1 MSTAR
6 VIPFSL
12 EDKYRLEEGTIY
24 LNGTQAFVRLLI
36 DQHRADQRRGLKTAA
51 FVSGYRGSPLAGL
64 DTTIERAGRILQ
76 EHDIVF
82 SNGLN
87 EELAATAIFGSQ
99 MAGLFPGARYDG
111 VYGMW
116 YGKGPGVDRSGDI
129 FKHANLAGVGPNGGV
144 LALAGDDPHAKS
156 STIPSASEPTFYD
169 AQFPVLYPGSIQEV
183 LDLGLHGYALSR
195 YSGLWVGVKCVTNVC
210 DEAGTAEVSPEQVRP
225 VLPDFRPG
233 GEPFAAQVDP
243 RLMTP
248 HTLDMERTREA
259 RLVAARLYAAVN
271 RLNRI
276 AVRGEH
282 DRIGIIAAGK
292 TWYDVKQALRDL
304 GLDEAALREAGIRL
318 LKFGMLY
325 PVEREVVKE
334 FARGL
339 REVVVVEEK
348 RPFLELFIRDVL
360 YHTADRP
367 NVVGKADEEG
377 RPLVPAYGEL
387 EPEFVTRL
395 LARRLAG
402 LAMPEAARARI
413 AALDAI
419 ERRGLPLTVARTPY
433 FCSGCPHN
441 TSTQVPEGSMAGG
454 GIGCHTMA
462 MFLPDRHTVGVTPMG
477 GEGAQWVGMA
487 PFTTMT
493 HMFQNIG
500 DGTLFHSGYLAIK
513 QAVAAGANITY
524 KILYN
529 GAVAMTGG
537 QQAAGQVPIPEL
549 TRQLEAEGVKAI
561 ALVSDDP
568 EKWKAAPLAKP
579 TTVHHRD
586 ELIDV
591 QARLRDTAGTTILIY
606 DQQCAAEKRRLR
618 KRGKQAEPTMR
629 VFINEAVCEG
639 CGDCGVKS
647 NCLSVQPVDTEF
659 GRKTRIHQSSCN
671 KDYSCIKGDCP
682 SFLTVEPVGAPAP
695 EAKPAARAKRPI
707 PRVEGPLPE
716 PAHRAPFREGY
727 AIYMMGIGGT
737 GVVTVNALLGTAA
750 LLDGKK
756 ARGLDQTG
764 LSQKGGPVVSSL
776 KLFDRGSP
784 DIANRVGAGEA
795 DLYLGFDLLGAAGA
809 KNLERADPERTSA
822 VVSVSR
828 VATGEMVARVGT
840 HFPDPFV
847 LTRTIERE
855 TREGRNVYLDAEAI
869 AEGLFEDHM
878 ASNLVALGAAYQAGL
893 VPLSA
898 ESIERA
904 IELNGVSVEMNRQAF
919 RWGRRYVADR
929 AAVDAAVQ
937 AATGAPAPA
946 VAASTNGHPSPS
958 LDRIVETRV
967 RELAAY
973 QNARYAERYTA
984 AVTQV
989 AREEQA
995 LRPGRTAL
1003 AEAFARNLFKLMAY
1017 KDEYEVARLL
1027 LRDEPTA
1034 EIRRLFPEGARVS
1047 YNLHPPLLRAMGLTR
1062 KLRLGPWFRPAL
1074 VALRGLKGLRGT
1086 PLDLFGLAEVRRV
1099 ERVLPDEYRG
1109 LVAKAL
1115 AARDYDT
1122 ALALAELPDMVRG
1135 YEEIKLRN
1143 VAAFRAK
1150 AAELLGRLG
1159 TPRAPAQTP
1168 PPVGA
1173 GAV

>member
-1 MSTAR
+1 
-6 VIPFSL
+6 
-12 EDKYRLEEGTIY
+12 
-24 LNGTQAFVRLLI
+24 
-36 DQHRADQRRGLKTAA
+36 DQHRADRRRGLRTAA

-64 DTTIERAGRILQ
+64 DTAIERAGAILR

-99 MAGLFPGARYDG
+99 MAHLFPGAKYDG
-111 VYGMW
+111 VFGMW

-129 FKHANLAGVGPNGGV
+129 FKHANLAGVGPHGGV

-169 AQFPVLYPGSIQEV
+169 AQFPIIYPGSLQEV

-210 DEAGTAEVSPEQVRP
+210 DEAATVEVSPDRVRP

-233 GEPFAAQVDP
+233 GEPFVAQVDP

-248 HTLDMERTREA
+248 HSLDLERTRET

-276 AVRGEH
+276 VVRGEH
-282 DRIGIIAAGK
+282 DRIGIVAAGK
-292 TWYDVKQALRDL
+292 TWYDVRQALRDL
-304 GLDEAALREAGIRL
+304 GLDDAALREAGIRL
-318 LKFGMLY
+318 LKIGMLY
-325 PVEREVVKE
+325 PLEREVVKE

-339 REVVVVEEK
+339 REIVVVEEK
-348 RPFLELFIRDVL
+348 RPFLELFIRDIL

-402 LAMPEAARARI
+402 LALPESARARI
-413 AALDAI
+413 ATLEAI
-419 ERRGLPLTVARTPY
+419 ERRAVPLTVARTPY

-441 TSTQVPEGSMAGG
+441 TSTQVPEGSTAGG

-462 MFLPDRHTVGVTPMG
+462 MFLPSRHTVGVTPMG
-477 GEGAQWVGMA
+477 GEGVQWVGMA
-487 PFTTMT
+487 PFTTMP
-493 HMFQNIG
+493 HMFQNLG

-513 QAVAAGANITY
+513 QAVASGANITY

-537 QQAAGQVPIPEL
+537 QQAAGQVSIPAL
-549 TRQLEAEGVKAI
+549 TRQLEAEGVTAI

-568 EKWKAAPLAKP
+568 EKWKSAPLAKL

-586 ELIDV
+586 ELLEV
-591 QARLRDTAGTTILIY
+591 QARLRDTPGTTVLVY

-618 KRGKQAEPTMR
+618 KRGKQAEPAMR

-671 KDYSCIKGDCP
+671 KDYSCLKGDCP
-682 SFLTVEPVGAPAP
+682 SFLTVEPAGAPAP
-695 EAKPAARAKRPI
+695 LPAAKPKRPI
-707 PRVEGPLPE
+707 PKVEVPLPE
-716 PAHRAPFREGY
+716 PAYRAPFREGY

-737 GVVTVNALLGTAA
+737 GVVTVNGLLGTAA
-750 LLDGKK
+750 LLDGRRV
-756 ARGLDQTG
+756 RGLDQTG

-776 KLFDRGSP
+776 KIFDRESP
-784 DIANRVGAGEA
+784 DVANRVGAGEA
-795 DLYLGFDLLGAAGA
+795 DLYLGFDLLGAANP
-809 KNLERADPERTSA
+809 KNLERAHPDRTSA

-828 VATGEMVARVGT
+828 VATGEMVANAAT

-847 LTRTIERE
+847 LTRTIERH

-869 AEGLFEDHM
+869 AEGLFADHM
-878 ASNLVALGAAYQAGL
+878 ASNLVTLGAAYQAGYI
-893 VPLSA
+893 PISA

-904 IELNGVSVEMNRQAF
+904 IELNGVAVEMNRQAF

-929 AAVDAAVQ
+929 AAVDAALRAASGQPAPEV
-937 AATGAPAPA
+937 ASRGNGHAASPADRLSTRERAAADRLLAASGATGD
-946 VAASTNGHPSPS
+946 
-958 LDRIVETRV
+958 LLRLLETRV
-967 RELAAY
+967 PELIAY
-973 QNARYAERYTA
+973 QNVRYAERYVD
-984 AVTQV
+984 AVARV

-995 LRPGRTAL
+995 LRPGSTAL

-1034 EIRRLFPEGARVS
+1034 EIRRYFPEGARVS
-1047 YNLHPPLLRAMGLTR
+1047 YNLHPPLLRAMGLRR

-1074 VALRGLKGLRGT
+1074 AMLRGLKGLRGT
-1086 PLDLFGLAEVRRV
+1086 PLDPFGRAEVRRV
-1099 ERVLPDEYRG
+1099 ERALPAEYRG
-1109 LVAKAL
+1109 LVDRAL

-1122 ALALAELPDMVRG
+1122 AVALAELPDMVRG
-1135 YEEIKLRN
+1135 YEEIKLRS

-1150 AAELLGRLG
+1150 AAELVARLDAG
-1159 TPRAPAQTP
+1159 TPSTPTP

-1173 GAV
+1173 AAG